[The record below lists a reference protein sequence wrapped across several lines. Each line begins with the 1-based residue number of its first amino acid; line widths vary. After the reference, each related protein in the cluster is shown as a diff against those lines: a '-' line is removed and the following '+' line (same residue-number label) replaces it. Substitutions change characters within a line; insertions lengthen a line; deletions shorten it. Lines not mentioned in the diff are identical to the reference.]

1 MRQLYGR
8 DEQIAS
14 LVALLDA
21 LDRLPAAAVIIGEAG
36 IGKTA
41 VWLAAVE
48 EARGAS
54 VCSHAGPR
62 RRRRASLSPA
72 WPTSSA
78 ASLTSVLRELP
89 FPQRRVLDPA
99 LALADAEEVVE
110 QGVLAFAFGAS
121 A

>member
-1 MRQLYGR
+1 MRRLYGR

-48 EARGAS
+48 EARARRFGVLSCRPSEAEARFS
-54 VCSHAGPR
+54 FGRPGRPPR
-62 RRRRASLSPA
+62 RHP
-72 WPTSSA
+72 
-78 ASLTSVLRELP
+78 
-89 FPQRRVLDPA
+89 
-99 LALADAEEVVE
+99 
-110 QGVLAFAFGAS
+110 
-121 A
+121 